1 MISTP
6 FLSKFNSKYLKRI
19 WLSSTKTVNTTQ
31 LLLDLIIVD
40 EAHHYSTKTLRL
52 SYNTQYASS
61 QARPGKPY
69 DSPAAIFRYKVPI
82 NKAALPHP
90 SEVSLH

>member
-1 MISTP
+1 M
-6 FLSKFNSKYLKRI
+6 
-19 WLSSTKTVNTTQ
+19 
-31 LLLDLIIVD
+31 DLIIVD
-40 EAHHYSTKTLRL
+40 EAHHYPPKLPPARPRNLLSTVTK
-52 SYNTQYASS
+52 SNTEFASS

-82 NKAALPHP
+82 NKAVLPHP